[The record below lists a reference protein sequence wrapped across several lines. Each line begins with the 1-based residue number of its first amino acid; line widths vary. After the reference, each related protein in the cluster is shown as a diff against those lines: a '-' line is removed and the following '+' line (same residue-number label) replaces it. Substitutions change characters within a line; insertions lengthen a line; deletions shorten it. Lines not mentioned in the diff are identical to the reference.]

1 MHARESRNSGSRK
14 MVLQK
19 GRLCE
24 GISFRE
30 FSLWQARKD
39 RSTLRRT
46 ENNPNV
52 GQHIDEDDARSM
64 ALSKGARQWLTE
76 NGLEG
81 FLCIPG
87 ALPHEEPEPATTTI
101 DLSEIIDGVVQ
112 ALTRLQEGGLQSVE
126 CPSNEILLEY
136 LGEYSLSSK
145 AY

>member
-1 MHARESRNSGSRK
+1 MD
-14 MVLQK
+14 LQK

-81 FLCIPG
+81 ILRIADTP
-87 ALPHEEPEPATTTI
+87 PHDEPEQAATTI
-101 DLSEIIDGVVQ
+101 DLSKI
-112 ALTRLQEGGLQSVE
+112 TEGAV
-126 CPSNEILLEY
+126 
-136 LGEYSLSSK
+136 
-145 AY
+145 